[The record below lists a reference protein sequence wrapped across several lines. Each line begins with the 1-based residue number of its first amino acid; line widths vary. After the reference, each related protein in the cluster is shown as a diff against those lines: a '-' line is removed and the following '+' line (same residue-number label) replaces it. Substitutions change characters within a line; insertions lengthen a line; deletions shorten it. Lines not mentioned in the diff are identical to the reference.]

1 MIKTILITQ
10 HIPILDVSK
19 QKNDILAALT
29 RYFRKEITKEELKVI
44 LEEIKSTLR
53 S

>member
-1 MIKTILITQ
+1 MGRTMLIAQ
-10 HIPILDVSK
+10 PIPIPDVSK
-19 QKNDILAALT
+19 QKNDVLAALT
-29 RYFRKEITKEELKVI
+29 RYFRKQITKEELKVI

>member
-1 MIKTILITQ
+1 MLIAQ
-10 HIPILDVSK
+10 PIPIPDVSK

-29 RYFRKEITKEELKVI
+29 RYFRKEITKNELRVI
-44 LEEIKSTLR
+44 LEEINSTLR

>member
-1 MIKTILITQ
+1 MGRTMLIAQ
-10 HIPILDVSK
+10 PIPIPDVSK

-29 RYFRKEITKEELKVI
+29 RYFRKEITKNELRVI
-44 LEEIKSTLR
+44 LEEINSTLR